1 MSMYSFAYREQS
13 AQLNATDQFAIAL
26 RCLVFV
32 FLVAPLCGHARAPV
46 PVPTID
52 SRSFILMDHMSG
64 QILAENNADER
75 VDPASI
81 TKVMTVYVAAHALRA
96 GLVSLT
102 DQVLISEKA
111 WRMEGSRMFIEVGK
125 QVSVDDL
132 LNGVIVQSGNDASVA
147 LAEHVSGSEDLFA
160 AVMND
165 HARQLGMLNSSFAN
179 ATGLP
184 DPNTYVTARDIA
196 LLSSALIREFPDI
209 YARFALN
216 EFVFNDIRQPN
227 RNRLLSRD
235 PTVDGIKNGHTESA
249 GYCLASS
256 AFRDGTRLIAA
267 VMGTKSDR
275 ARTEASHTLL
285 NYGYRFF
292 ETKHLYKLDDVVTT
306 AKVWRGAEQALD
318 IGPAH
323 DVYVSI
329 PRGSYDDLK
338 AAAKLDNPIVA
349 PIVKGQLLGHIV
361 VELDG
366 EEIAQVPLIARQ
378 AVALGAFVSRTIDDV
393 MLLFE

>member
-52 SRSFILMDHMSG
+52 SRSFILMDHM
-64 QILAENNADER
+64 
-75 VDPASI
+75 
-81 TKVMTVYVAAHALRA
+81 AAHALRA

-209 YARFALN
+209 Y
-216 EFVFNDIRQPN
+216 V
-227 RNRLLSRD
+227 LSRD
-235 PTVDGIKNGHTESA
+235 PTVDGIKTGHTESA

>member
-165 HARQLGMLNSSFAN
+165 HARQLG
-179 ATGLP
+179 
-184 DPNTYVTARDIA
+184 
-196 LLSSALIREFPDI
+196 
-209 YARFALN
+209 
-216 EFVFNDIRQPN
+216 
-227 RNRLLSRD
+227 
-235 PTVDGIKNGHTESA
+235 
-249 GYCLASS
+249 C
-256 AFRDGTRLIAA
+256 
-267 VMGTKSDR
+267 
-275 ARTEASHTLL
+275 
-285 NYGYRFF
+285 
-292 ETKHLYKLDDVVTT
+292 
-306 AKVWRGAEQALD
+306 
-318 IGPAH
+318 
-323 DVYVSI
+323 
-329 PRGSYDDLK
+329 
-338 AAAKLDNPIVA
+338 
-349 PIVKGQLLGHIV
+349 
-361 VELDG
+361 
-366 EEIAQVPLIARQ
+366 
-378 AVALGAFVSRTIDDV
+378 
-393 MLLFE
+393 